1 MAILSKPV
9 VITGIACS
17 VVGWAVWYDRYRRNK
32 PDYKTKLVEK
42 RRNEIIK
49 KREESDPFS
58 YIKTISLCENPMDRQ
73 QIAMYTMEQTG
84 KGEVLLDQGQHQKGA
99 AHIAMGMAYM
109 EQAQIQMVLS
119 QLSMQL
125 PQGIIQLILQF
136 MRVAKGRTNAQMMEQ
151 MFKKQDKQERGDMPA
166 VSARKNDEPED
177 VDSIDGDSE
186 EKIVEIIEDDNKSET
201 QTLDDVLD
209 LKEVDET
216 AENNTSQQLV
226 EDDISDDE
234 QEESNPQP
242 SAGMQESQFTVI
254 SQSEP
259 QIEEEAAG
267 NQETQQEQEVI
278 ENMINEGEQEPEI
291 LEEKP
296 DSVPLEKSAD
306 PVEEQVSEQNTI
318 VEETTQPEAETNE
331 ESLD

>member
-1 MAILSKPV
+1 
-9 VITGIACS
+9 
-17 VVGWAVWYDRYRRNK
+17 
-32 PDYKTKLVEK
+32 
-42 RRNEIIK
+42 
-49 KREESDPFS
+49 
-58 YIKTISLCENPMDRQ
+58 MDRQ

-151 MFKKQDKQERGDMPA
+151 MFKKQDKQERGDMPP

-226 EDDISDDE
+226 EDDISDDG

-259 QIEEEAAG
+259 QIEEEAAE

-278 ENMINEGEQEPEI
+278 ENIVDESEQEPEI

-306 PVEEQVSEQNTI
+306 LVEEQVSEQITI

>member
-9 VITGIACS
+9 MIAGLACS
-17 VVGWAVWYDRYRRNK
+17 AVGWAIWYDRYRRSK
-32 PDYKTKLVEK
+32 PDYKAKLVEK
-42 RRNEIIK
+42 RRNEILK
-49 KREESDPFS
+49 KREQSDPFS

-73 QIAMYTMEQTG
+73 AIAMYTMEQTG

-151 MFKKQDKQERGDMPA
+151 MFKRQDNQEKGDMPA
-166 VSARKNDEPED
+166 ISARKNDEPED

-186 EKIVEIIEDDNKSET
+186 EKIIEIIEDDNKSEA
-201 QTLDDVLD
+201 QTLDDVLE
-209 LKEVDET
+209 LNEVVET
-216 AENNTSQQLV
+216 AEKIASQQLV

-234 QEESNPQP
+234 QEQSHPEP

-259 QIEEEAAG
+259 QQEEEAVI
-267 NQETQQEQEVI
+267 NEETQQEQI
-278 ENMINEGEQEPEI
+278 ENIVEEEQEPEV
-291 LEEKP
+291 LETKP
-296 DSVPLEKSAD
+296 EEVQLENSAD
-306 PVEEQVSEQNTI
+306 PVEEQVSEQRTL
-318 VEETTQPEAETNE
+318 VEETTQPEGEITE
-331 ESLD
+331 EHLD